1 MFAWSYKSYG
11 APDVLEK
18 VNIPTPIPK
27 PKEVLI
33 RIYAT
38 TVSAGDWP
46 GVLAA
51 LLTQKNEPRKFND
64 TLAGIDAVRA
74 AQDAVQ
80 HVLAAQTQHGVDFA
94 G

>member
-18 VNIPTPIPK
+18 VNIPTPTPN

-38 TVSAGDWP
+38 TVSAGDWR
-46 GVLAA
+46 ARS
-51 LLTQKNEPRKFND
+51 LTMPNGLGLIGRLVFGITRPRKPILGTEFSGVV
-64 TLAGIDAVRA
+64 AAVSA
-74 AQDAVQ
+74 
-80 HVLAAQTQHGVDFA
+80 
-94 G
+94 